1 MLVKL
6 VSHHLRRY
14 WPQLVV
20 ILVLQAGA
28 QVAALTL
35 PTINA
40 DIIDKGVVAL
50 DTGYVKS
57 RSALMLAV
65 SACQA
70 VCQIIAVY
78 FASLTAMG
86 MGRDIRDAVF
96 TRTLSFSAREVN
108 RFGAPSLIT
117 RTTNDVQ
124 QVQMLVFMT
133 LAIIVGAPITMIVGV
148 VMALRADVWLSW
160 IIVAAVVLLAVC
172 VGVVVA
178 NMGPLFGRLQK
189 RIDDLNRVTREQI
202 TGIRVV
208 RAFVRESY
216 EAHRFDR
223 TNGQLMRIQV
233 AVGRL
238 MAAMFPIV
246 MLVMNLSQIGVFWFA
261 APRIDSGLLQIG
273 ALTSFT
279 TYLIQILFSVMM
291 ATMMIIMWPR
301 ASVCATRIT
310 EVLDTHSSVAAPQHP
325 VTELPER
332 GHLEFR
338 DVEFSYP
345 GATSP
350 VLSDISFSVERGTTT
365 AVIGST
371 GSGKTTLVDLIPR
384 LFDVT
389 GGQVLVDGVDV
400 RELDPETLWGAIGL
414 VPQKSYL
421 FSGTVAS
428 NLRQGDPDADD
439 EALWEALRTAQAADF
454 VSEMSDGLDSTI
466 SQGGTNVSGGQR
478 QRLSIARALVKK
490 PDIYVFDDSFSALD
504 VGTDSRL
511 RAALA
516 QTVSEAAILIVA
528 QRVSTIRGAD
538 QILVIEDGRLVGR
551 GRHEELLESCPTYVE
566 IVNSQLSAEEA
577 AA

>member
-6 VSHHLRRY
+6 VSHQLRRY

-20 ILVLQAGA
+20 ILILQAGA
-28 QVAALTL
+28 QVASLIL

-40 DIIDKGVVAL
+40 SIIDKGVVGL
-50 DTGYVKS
+50 NSDYVKS
-57 RSALMLAV
+57 HSALMLAV
-65 SACQA
+65 SAVQA
-70 VCQIIAVY
+70 ICQIVAVY
-78 FASLTAMG
+78 FAAMVSMG

-96 TRTLSFSAREVN
+96 TRTLSFSSREVN

-133 LAIIVGAPITMIVGV
+133 LAIIVGAPITMIAGV
-148 VMALRADVWLSW
+148 VMALRADVGLSW
-160 IIVAAVVLLAVC
+160 IIVAAVVLLGAC
-172 VGVVVA
+172 IAVVVA

-208 RAFVRESY
+208 RAFVREPY
-216 EAHRFDR
+216 EAERFDQ
-223 TNGQLMRIQV
+223 TNGRLLRIQV

-246 MLVMNLSQIGVFWFA
+246 MFVMNLSQIAVFWFA
-261 APRIDSGLLQIG
+261 APRIDSGELQIG

-279 TYLIQILFSVMM
+279 TYLMQILISVMM

-301 ASVCATRIT
+301 ASVCATRIM
-310 EVLDTHSSVAAPQHP
+310 EVLNTRSSVLDPEHP
-325 VTELPER
+325 VTELTQPGR
-332 GHLEFR
+332 LEFR
-338 DVEFSYP
+338 DVTFSYP
-345 GATSP
+345 GATDP
-350 VLSDISFSVERGTTT
+350 VLSDISFTVEPGTTT

-371 GSGKTTLVDLIPR
+371 GAGKTTLISLIPR
-384 LFDVT
+384 LIDAT
-389 GGQVLVDGVDV
+389 GGQLLVDGVDV
-400 RELDPETLWGAIGL
+400 RELDLETLWGAIGL
-414 VPQKSYL
+414 VPQKPYL

-428 NLRQGDPDADD
+428 NLRHGNPDATD
-439 EALWEALRTAQAADF
+439 EELWEALRIAQADDF
-454 VSEMSDGLDSTI
+454 VSEMPKGLDAPI
-466 SQGGTNVSGGQR
+466 AQGGTNVSGGQR
-478 QRLSIARALVKK
+478 QRLSIARALVKR
-490 PDIYVFDDSFSALD
+490 PEIYIFDDSFSALD
-504 VGTDSRL
+504 VGTDARL
-511 RAALA
+511 RAALETSVSDAA
-516 QTVSEAAILIVA
+516 QLIVA

-538 QILVIEDGRLVGR
+538 QILVIDDGRLVGH
-551 GRHEELLESCPTYVE
+551 GRHEELLKSCPTYVE